1 MILCIAIN
9 HCFCDGIGSSQFLH
23 AWAHTYQSQ
32 DLAIQP
38 FHSRHVLQP
47 RSPPQVTFSHPGF
60 TKIAPASDPNPQKP
74 LNIFKFLQSQPL
86 VPSSITFSPS
96 RILHLKRQ
104 CYPTLKCT
112 TFEVLAAHT
121 WRCWVKSLGLPLS
134 LPVKLLFSVNIR
146 AKMRPEL
153 PQGYY
158 GNGFVLA
165 CAEAKVKE
173 LVALNMNHGVKLV
186 KHAKSSIT
194 NDYVHSMVDM
204 LEDKTVTTD
213 LTNSLVIS
221 QWSKLGLE
229 ELDFGEG
236 KALHMGPLTSDIYCL
251 FLPVVGDFDAVR
263 VLISMPESVVHK
275 FEFYMQEFDGVLVEN
290 GDAKNHYNLKM
301 VSVWFLLLVSPS
313 FQPMYTYNFMNQF
326 IMFLQFW
333 WNTYIVYMLFPG
345 NLLLCVSDSICY

>member
-1 MILCIAIN
+1 
-9 HCFCDGIGSSQFLH
+9 
-23 AWAHTYQSQ
+23 
-32 DLAIQP
+32 
-38 FHSRHVLQP
+38 
-47 RSPPQVTFSHPGF
+47 
-60 TKIAPASDPNPQKP
+60 
-74 LNIFKFLQSQPL
+74 
-86 VPSSITFSPS
+86 
-96 RILHLKRQ
+96 
-104 CYPTLKCT
+104 
-112 TFEVLAAHT
+112 
-121 WRCWVKSLGLPLS
+121 
-134 LPVKLLFSVNIR
+134 
-146 AKMRPEL
+146 MRPEL

-301 VSVWFLLLVSPS
+301 VSV
-313 FQPMYTYNFMNQF
+313 
-326 IMFLQFW
+326 
-333 WNTYIVYMLFPG
+333 
-345 NLLLCVSDSICY
+345 